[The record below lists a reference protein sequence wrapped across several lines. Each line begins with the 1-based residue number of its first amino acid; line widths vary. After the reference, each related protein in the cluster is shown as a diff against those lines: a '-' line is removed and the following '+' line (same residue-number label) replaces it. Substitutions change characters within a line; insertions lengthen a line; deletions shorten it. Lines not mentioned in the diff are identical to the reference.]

1 MLFRSLASLVL
12 ATGFAF
18 IHEHAGRSGNADAP
32 FTLLVTEVVALA
44 WLSQRHPWAVAW
56 LGPTLGAIFLLKGP
70 AVLLPLL
77 CLVGFKVL
85 CRHRVRWA
93 AGPVCVAVVAFGLS
107 VGGWAYARYA
117 LDGRQFFA
125 AMLENDLWGVT
136 ATHLEGHV
144 QGPLFYLNVLQRY
157 HYEWLVPIA
166 IAAVVCRRAW
176 PIVGRHILA
185 SIRDREPVTVLMIC
199 WFVATFVLPSV
210 MQTRITWYLNSF
222 YPLGATLCGLLFEHA
237 GRSVGRARLTEAFV
251 LTVCLAVVVAESK
264 SLWRLHRVTNL
275 DTSVQGGLREH
286 ARRTGHIRVFRDK
299 HYENEAF
306 YVRAVLGGE
315 FSVRDRERPRH
326 RFRSGDLVVTASE
339 SPEAGLVLSA
349 VADGHRIYV
358 VP

>member
-1 MLFRSLASLVL
+1 LA
-12 ATGFAF
+12 
-18 IHEHAGRSGNADAP
+18 
-32 FTLLVTEVVALA
+32 
-44 WLSQRHPWAVAW
+44 
-56 LGPTLGAIFLLKGP
+56 
-70 AVLLPLL
+70 
-77 CLVGFKVL
+77 
-85 CRHRVRWA
+85 
-93 AGPVCVAVVAFGLS
+93 
-107 VGGWAYARYA
+107 
-117 LDGRQFFA
+117 
-125 AMLENDLWGVT
+125 
-136 ATHLEGHV
+136 
-144 QGPLFYLNVLQRY
+144 
-157 HYEWLVPIA
+157 
-166 IAAVVCRRAW
+166 
-176 PIVGRHILA
+176 
-185 SIRDREPVTVLMIC
+185 
-199 WFVATFVLPSV
+199 
-210 MQTRITWYLNSF
+210 
-222 YPLGATLCGLLFEHA
+222 
-237 GRSVGRARLTEAFV
+237 EAFV